1 MFQVKLDES
10 NSTRRRIPVLL
21 VDATDG
27 YTPETGLSTFTV
39 NVSQNGTIL
48 GSQTQSLTE
57 VGNGVYYYT
66 LGTGAVNTLGWVTIN
81 VSATGCRQYNAI
93 VQIMAYDAMDV
104 VRLGLTAIPNAP
116 QGTAGTLPTANASG
130 AVTVVTNNDKGGY
143 SLSASQTFDLTGSI
157 TGNLTGSVNSV
168 TDGVSLA
175 SGAITTGSFG
185 VGAIDASALAT
196 SAVSEIADA
205 VWESNITHESNGTTN
220 WGNNSF
226 GDRVLRSDSPNQSDV
241 GVNGQGHVASE
252 VHAIQTTPVTTI
264 AQGVLSEATSTN
276 PATYAVGDVGNV
288 LGRLNGMIQSDG
300 SGDWQYDVT
309 SLALAP
315 TGGGGGGTTFVT
327 GNVPYQV
334 RADQQFPGGTVDIVV
349 GTLLRLDLEVQDRDG
364 NPINLTGATVT
375 VGVRNASTGA
385 TVGTDQTATLSLAR
399 LGMIYVDTV
408 TAWSATAGSY
418 RMTVS
423 ATLGSDVIVAGPLN
437 LIVRS
442 R

>member
-10 NSTRRRIPVLL
+10 ISTRRRIPVLL

-39 NVSQNGTIL
+39 AVSQNGTIL
-48 GSQTQSLTE
+48 GSQSQSLTE
-57 VGNGVYYYT
+57 VGNGIYYYT
-66 LGTGAVNTLGWVTIN
+66 LGTGAVNTLGWVTVN
-81 VSATGCRQYNAI
+81 VSATGCRNYNAI
-93 VQIMAYDAMDV
+93 VQVMAYDAMDV

-116 QGTAGTLPTANASG
+116 QGTSGTLPTSNASG
-130 AVTVVTNNDKGGY
+130 QVTVVSNLDKTAY
-143 SLSASQTFDLTGSI
+143 SLSASQTFDLTGTI

-168 TDGVSLA
+168 TTGVSLA

-196 SAVSEIADA
+196 SAVDEIADA
-205 VWESNITHESNGTTN
+205 VWESDVTHESDGTTN
-220 WGNNSF
+220 WSNDSF
-226 GDRVLRSDSPNQSDV
+226 GDRVLRSNSPNQSDV
-241 GVNGQGHVASE
+241 DVNGQGHVASV
-252 VHAIQTTPVTTI
+252 VHGIQSAPVISI
-264 AQGVLSEATSTN
+264 AQGVLTEATSTN
-276 PATYAVGDVGNV
+276 PAVYAVGDVGNV
-288 LGRLNGMIQSDG
+288 LGRLHNMVEADG
-300 SGDWQYDVT
+300 ADFRYT
-309 SLALAP
+309 TNALEQAP
-315 TGGGGGGTTFVT
+315 SGGGGGGTTYVT
-327 GNVPYQV
+327 GNLPYQV
-334 RADQQFPGGTVDIVV
+334 RADLQFPGGTVDIVV

-385 TVGTDQTATLSLAR
+385 TVGSDQTATLSLAR

-408 TAWSATAGSY
+408 AAWSATAGSY
-418 RMTVS
+418 RITVS